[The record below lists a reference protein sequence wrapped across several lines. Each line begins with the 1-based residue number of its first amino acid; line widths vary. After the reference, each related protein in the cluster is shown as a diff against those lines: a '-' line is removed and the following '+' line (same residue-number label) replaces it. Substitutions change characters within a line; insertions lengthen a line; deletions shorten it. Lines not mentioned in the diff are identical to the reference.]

1 MQINT
6 HAIIHNL
13 RQLLISLDQLLQ
25 VIIGCI
31 VSLFLWNHRID
42 ADETMS
48 AYCYRHNKYW
58 YGKAMEIFINA
69 LMYIPERLIYKLPW
83 GHCKR
88 SYVRELIRVYDRMQA
103 DHHKN

>member
-1 MQINT
+1 MKNQ
-6 HAIIHNL
+6 AITHNL
-13 RQLLISLDQLLQ
+13 RQLLISFDQLLQ

-58 YGKAMEIFINA
+58 YGRAMEVFINA

-83 GHCKR
+83 GHCRR
-88 SYVRELIRVYDRMQA
+88 SYIRELIRVYDRMQA
-103 DHHKN
+103 DHPKN

>member
-1 MQINT
+1 MKNQ
-6 HAIIHNL
+6 AITHNL
-13 RQLLISLDQLLQ
+13 RQLLISFDQLLQ

-58 YGKAMEIFINA
+58 YGEAMEVFINA

-103 DHHKN
+103 DHPKN

>member
-1 MQINT
+1 MKNQAIT
-6 HAIIHNL
+6 HNF

-48 AYCYRHNKYW
+48 AYCYRHRHYW
-58 YGKAMEIFINA
+58 YGAVMEFIVNCI
-69 LMYIPERLIYKLPW
+69 MYIPERLIYGLKW

-88 SYVRELIRVYDRMQA
+88 SYERDAVGLYDR
-103 DHHKN
+103 K

>member
-1 MQINT
+1 MKSFVFFY
-6 HAIIHNL
+6 NL
-13 RQLLISLDQLLQ
+13 KQLLISFDQLIQ

-58 YGKAMEIFINA
+58 YGKAMEIFIN
-69 LMYIPERLIYKLPW
+69 KLPW

-103 DHHKN
+103 DHLKN